1 MDIGKDNDGKSGG
14 GKGGGGKSEGSG
26 VAAMGAE
33 IGVRARLL
41 LAAETLIAE
50 RGFEAVSARDITG
63 FAGVNLAAINYHF
76 GSKDALLLQIFRT
89 RAAELNRERAALLR
103 AAMAAPTPDAR
114 AILSALIEPP
124 TLWINDERRTALR
137 FLNRARAEGPLEVR
151 QIIRTEVDHLRR
163 FADALDQA
171 LPHLD
176 REEILWRLHFA
187 LGVLHHNSAADFE
200 RLARMSDGLCKP
212 DNREALL
219 RRLLSFI
226 AAGFGI

>member
-1 MDIGKDNDGKSGG
+1 METGKAGEAKNGDGKSWAAKAGMSEMPEMGG
-14 GKGGGGKSEGSG
+14 E
-26 VAAMGAE
+26 V
-33 IGVRARLL
+33 GVRARLL

-63 FAGVNLAAINYHF
+63 YAGVNLAAINYHF

-114 AILSALIEPP
+114 SILSALIEPP

-137 FLNRARAEGPLEVR
+137 FLNRARSEGPLEVR

-219 RRLLSFI
+219 HRLLSFI

>member
-1 MDIGKDNDGKSGG
+1 MDKGG
-14 GKGGGGKSEGSG
+14 AGKGGGKAAVSEL
-26 VAAMGAE
+26 AE
-33 IGVRARLL
+33 MRPEISVPARLL

-50 RGFEAVSARDITG
+50 HGFEAVSARDITG

-89 RAAELNRERAALLR
+89 RAAELNRERTALLR
-103 AAMAAPTPDAR
+103 AAMAAPKPDAR
-114 AILSALIEPP
+114 SILSALIEPP

-137 FLNRARAEGPLEVR
+137 FLNRARSEGPLEVR
-151 QIIRTEVDHLRR
+151 QIIRNEVDHLRR
-163 FADALDQA
+163 FVDALEQA

-200 RLARMSDGLCKP
+200 RLARLSDGLCKP

-219 RRLLSFI
+219 HRLLSFI
-226 AAGFGI
+226 SAGFGI